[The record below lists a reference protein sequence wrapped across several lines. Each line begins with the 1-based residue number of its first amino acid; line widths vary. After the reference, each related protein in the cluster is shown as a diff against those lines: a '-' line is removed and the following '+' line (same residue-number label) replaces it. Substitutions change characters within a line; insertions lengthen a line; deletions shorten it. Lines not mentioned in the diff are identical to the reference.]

1 MIIINV
7 ITVVITVIIIII
19 VITIIIIIIIIFC
32 RYRVNVCNDCVLRST
47 KEPQKGTTQPLH
59 LVNQTTDTIS
69 GL

>member
-7 ITVVITVIIIII
+7 IIVVITVIIII
-19 VITIIIIIIIIFC
+19 VIIIIIIIIIFC